1 MNSCTMKSIL
11 SSLSKRK
18 SIALGVLSILCILSS
33 FPLRAQQPSD
43 FELTTTVTNATCES
57 NGAIEVTVK
66 SKSSI
71 YTIKSVTFS
80 FYNQISG
87 ALITTQNTTTS
98 RATGLG
104 AGTYKVEVTVLVNES
119 GAKVELKKEHIQVTS
134 SYRIPTIV
142 LAMYRPTFKEK
153 ATGMISVRVTNGSA
167 SEYTVKL
174 TEVPSGYTGY
184 KEFKFAPTSDT
195 KYFYNL
201 PKGNYT
207 VQVSDACN
215 NYPAQKVYIHDDG
228 LPSSIEHNVAY
239 PHRKKCGWYDF
250 RRPFRETSRYMD
262 NIDTLKK
269 YFEVGFDKK
278 ANLTASSTSV
288 WKSFEGLSSTLEDS
302 KGIAFDPAKFPRN
315 YPLSLKLKNGDT
327 WYKMA
332 HATNNGDKY
341 VLAYRVKGT
350 TEIQTYDLYYSDK
363 APWVYSYI
371 SHGGFPCP
379 SEKYKRKAWIADG
392 YDRAYCPPVTVT
404 VAEKGTPTVQV
415 TDPLVLG
422 LEQLAWQKAIEYKD
436 KVNPSQAYLF
446 DPQKEYVFTIK
457 DSNNDVQV
465 FEMGKMNP
473 SFSETVN
480 YKVDYC
486 IGEKTT
492 NIGFVYKVP
501 MANLKLDNDK
511 WKLFTELASFQD
523 YTITLISAPAGFTP
537 PVGSTLQLNVPYKV
551 PSNYGKEWFYPFGTT
566 KDPRKDKDQYI
577 KLPSGE
583 YKFKIKDRCGGNNE
597 KIETIKVDSSP
608 EKYSLGTK
616 KLAPKI
622 EVKDCGRIRIYPFS
636 NGIDNL
642 ILKNGVSYADKEL
655 YVHITQLPAGVQNS
669 DVKVGYGWTSTWLQA
684 KPEKTEN
691 ESKRYFDLPA
701 TKGVLKMSVKILKNG
716 KDEVYPDCIKNETSV
731 DLSNANLGYDRDSY
745 VGYKCPSGKSGHIY
759 FMPINYVGKLD
770 IAIRKMDGHTV
781 VVEKKDHQV
790 DPTKGVEFDLTSTTA
805 LDDDYLLYIKDLT
818 CQNDN
823 GKGTPITLYDLGST
837 SIVKTTR
844 VKSKY
849 CEGDNIKLEAVS
861 LGGKVEYQWTLPD
874 GTKYPATG
882 PSKDA
887 RIYEITS
894 ATNAKHSG
902 EYTLEA
908 KNVICE
914 GASTSIFVKFRLSV
928 APTLL
933 WWARDAVDANW
944 YNEKNWRKVDGGAAN
959 AIPAPC
965 TTIHIPAE
973 VDNYFPDLDPSIS
986 KYDDKKLTYG
996 AAECNDVY
1004 FHHGSQMGRP
1014 QLLRY
1019 SRAYVDYNFGKMDEG
1034 TIKAHAEAHFPKS
1047 DTRLMARNR
1056 WYMLATPLKNILSG
1070 DFGLAGYPMT
1080 FQRHFKSGL
1089 TDASGLTEGSFEKPV
1104 STLVEN
1110 MSQFN
1115 HAIALKVAGYDASK
1129 VGYKEHTNLNF
1140 LNGIIRIPYYL
1151 NRDKDDYYPLHKYD
1165 KPTETSTFRYYSMR
1179 TLAPLNKFD
1188 RYIRKPEEDFRF
1200 VFETSSNKAIGAIMV
1215 AGTSVEGY
1223 AFQLTGDTNSEL
1235 RMVGNPFMSA
1245 IDFDKLVEVNNTLIE
1260 PYYYIFTDNTWK
1272 AYYKG
1277 VTSPT
1282 STLQKQILPLQA
1294 VVIKKKAMGD
1304 LLFPTSGDK
1313 NVLLAPN
1320 KDWRLQSRTTDSSD
1334 PVRRVSVV
1342 ATNSAGQGGESIL
1355 LPDTELS
1362 PAPALFYPA
1371 IDEVP
1376 TVYFVDTEEGTPN
1389 VIQSGASL
1397 SVIPM
1402 GVHSSLMGTIELDFS
1417 SLTSNLFTRLSLYDR
1432 ATRREHDLLADPRY
1446 TYQNG
1451 ANEGTRFELRMEYP
1465 GVKSVTSPHTEG
1477 DLLRVIPGED
1487 GYRVESAVS
1496 VQGYTLYGVDGKQ
1509 LTIDEGVNALQF
1521 VVDRVH
1527 CQSVTLLRVRLADGS
1542 TLTRK
1547 LPAL

>member
-11 SSLSKRK
+11 SSLSKRM
-18 SIALGVLSILCILSS
+18 SIALGVLSILCIFSS
-33 FPLRAQQPSD
+33 FPLRAQQASD
-43 FELTTTVTNATCES
+43 FELTTTVTPGTCEA
-57 NGAIEVTVK
+57 NGEIKAEVK
-66 SKSSI
+66 SKNPI
-71 YTIKSVTFS
+71 YTIKSVTYTY
-80 FYNQISG
+80 YNEATG

-119 GAKVELKKEHIQVTS
+119 GAKVELKKEHIQVSS

-142 LAMYRPTFKEK
+142 LAMYRPTFQQMQ
-153 ATGMISVRVTNGSA
+153 TGMISVRVTNGSA

-228 LPSSIEHNVAY
+228 LPGSIDRSAPDVHKGN
-239 PHRKKCGWYDF
+239 CGWYDF
-250 RRPFRETSRYMD
+250 RAPFKSNNLYTN

-269 YFEVGFDKK
+269 YIQIGFDKK
-278 ANLTASSTSV
+278 ANLTASNASV
-288 WKSFEGLSSTLEDS
+288 WKDFAGLPTTIDDS
-302 KGIAFDPAKFPRN
+302 HDIAFDPTKFPRN
-315 YPLSLKLKNGDT
+315 TPLSLKLKNGDT

-332 HATNNGDKY
+332 HATNNEDKY

-350 TEIQTYDLYYSDK
+350 TEIKTYGLYYFDE
-363 APWVYSYI
+363 APWVSSYI
-371 SHGGFPCP
+371 NHGGFPCG
-379 SEKYKRKAWIADG
+379 SEKYGRKTWLSEG
-392 YDRAYCPPVTVT
+392 LAYCAPVTIT
-404 VAEKGTPTVQV
+404 VAEKSNPSVQV
-415 TDPLVLG
+415 TEPLTLTFDHVG
-422 LEQLAWQKAIEYKD
+422 WQKAVEYKD
-436 KVNPSQAYLF
+436 KKDPSKQYQFEL
-446 DPQKEYVFTIK
+446 QKEYIITVK
-457 DSNNDVQV
+457 DSNGNEQKIEIGKQEPK
-465 FEMGKMNP
+465 FE
-473 SFSETVN
+473 SHVS
-480 YKVDYC
+480 YKIEDYC
-486 IGEKTT
+486 VGIKKTNLALSYSIPT
-492 NIGFVYKVP
+492 SKVIP
-501 MANLKLDNDK
+501 DDGKKYVEFRDII
-511 WKLFTELASFQD
+511 SFQD
-523 YTITLISAPAGFTP
+523 YEITLISVPAGFTP
-537 PVGSTLQLNVPYKV
+537 PAEATLQLNAPYKV
-551 PSNYGKEWFYPFGTT
+551 PSNYGKARFYPFGTT
-566 KDPRKDKDQYI
+566 KDPSKDSRQYI
-577 KLPSGE
+577 VLPSGE
-583 YKFKIKDRCGGNNE
+583 YKFKIKDRCNVE
-597 KIETIKVDSSP
+597 KIETITVDSTP

-616 KLAPKI
+616 KPAPKI

-655 YVHITQLPAGVQNS
+655 YVHITQLPEGVQKS
-669 DVKVGYGWTSTWLQA
+669 DVKVGYGWASTWLQA

-701 TKGVLKMSVKILKNG
+701 TKGVLKMSIKILKNG
-716 KDEVYPDCIKNETSV
+716 KDEIYPDCIKNETSV

-759 FMPINYVGKLD
+759 FMPINYVGNLD

-781 VVEKKDHQV
+781 VAKQDGVTV
-790 DPTKGVEFDLTSTTA
+790 DPSKGVEFDLTSTTA

-914 GASTSIFVKFRLSV
+914 GAPTSITVKFRLSV

-933 WWARDAVDANW
+933 WWASDAEDANW

-959 AIPAPC
+959 AIPALC
-965 TTIHIPAE
+965 TTVHIPAE

-986 KYDDKKLTYG
+986 TYDAKKLTYG

-1034 TIKAHAEAHFPKS
+1034 TIKAHAEPHFSRS
-1047 DTRLMARNR
+1047 DKRLMARNR

-1104 STLVEN
+1104 NTLKEN
-1110 MSQFN
+1110 MDAFN

-1165 KPTETSTFRYYSMR
+1165 ELTKTSTFRYYSMR

-1200 VFETSSNKAIGAIMV
+1200 VFETSSNKAIGAITV

-1245 IDFDKLVEVNNTLIE
+1245 INFDKLVDVNSTLIE
-1260 PYYYIFTDNTWK
+1260 PYYYIFTNNTWK

-1282 STLQKQILPLQA
+1282 STLQKEILPLQA
-1294 VVIKKKAMGD
+1294 IVIKKKATGA
-1304 LLFPTSGDK
+1304 LLFPTAGDK

-1320 KDWRLQSRTTDSSD
+1320 KDWTLQSRTTDSSD
-1334 PVRRVSVV
+1334 PVRRISVV
-1342 ATNSAGQGGESIL
+1342 ATNGAGQGGESIL

-1362 PAPALFYPA
+1362 PAPALFYPT

-1376 TVYFVDTEEGTPN
+1376 TVYFVDTEVGTPN
-1389 VIQSGASL
+1389 IIQSGASL
-1397 SVIPM
+1397 SVVPM

-1487 GYRVESAVS
+1487 GYRVESTIGVK
-1496 VQGYTLYGVDGKQ
+1496 GYTLYGVDGKQ
-1509 LTIDEGVNALQF
+1509 LTMDEGVNALQF

-1527 CQSVTLLRVRLADGS
+1527 CQSVTLLRVHLADGS

>member
-1 MNSCTMKSIL
+1 M
-11 SSLSKRK
+11 
-18 SIALGVLSILCILSS
+18 SIALGMLSILCIFSS

-43 FELTTTVTNATCES
+43 FELTTTVTPGTCEA
-57 NGAIEVTVK
+57 NGEIKAEVK
-66 SKSSI
+66 SKNPI
-71 YTIKSVTFS
+71 YTIKSVTYTY
-80 FYNQISG
+80 YNEATG

-215 NYPAQKVYIHDDG
+215 NYPAQKLYMSEDG
-228 LPSSIEHNVAY
+228 LPNNIDHSSPD
-239 PHRKKCGWYDF
+239 PHKEKCGWYDF
-250 RRPFRETSRYMD
+250 RQPFKRGNLYVT

-269 YFEVGFDKK
+269 YIEIGFDKK

-288 WKSFEGLSSTLEDS
+288 WKSFDGLPTTIDDS
-302 KGIAFDPAKFPRN
+302 HDIAFDPAKFPDKS
-315 YPLSLKLKNGDT
+315 PLSLKLKNGDT

-332 HATNNGDKY
+332 HPSSSADQY

-350 TEIQTYDLYYSDK
+350 NEIKTYSLYYYDE
-363 APWVYSYI
+363 APWVSSYI
-371 SHGGFPCP
+371 LFGGFPCGT
-379 SEKYKRKAWIADG
+379 EKYGRKTWLSAG
-392 YDRAYCPPVTVT
+392 LAYCPPVTVT
-404 VAEKGTPTVQV
+404 VAEKNHPNTQV
-415 TDPLVLG
+415 TETLTLTVNNIG
-422 LEQLAWQKAIEYKD
+422 WEHAVEYKD
-436 KVNPSQAYLF
+436 KNDPSKQYQFEL
-446 DPQKEYVFTIK
+446 QKEYIITVK
-457 DSNNDVQV
+457 DSNGDEQKIEIGKQDPK
-465 FEMGKMNP
+465 FESHLKY
-473 SFSETVN
+473 E
-480 YKVDYC
+480 VDYC
-486 IGEKTT
+486 VGTKKTNLSFDYSIPTSKVVPDVEKKYVEFRD
-492 NIGFVYKVP
+492 II
-501 MANLKLDNDK
+501 
-511 WKLFTELASFQD
+511 SFQK

-537 PVGSTLQLNVPYKV
+537 PSGATLQMNVPYEV
-551 PSNYGKEWFYPFGTT
+551 PDNYGKKSFYPFGTT
-566 KDPRKDKDQYI
+566 KDPDKDKKQYI
-577 KLPSGE
+577 VLPSGE
-583 YKFKIKDRCGGNNE
+583 YKFKIKDRCNNE
-597 KIETIKVDSSP
+597 KTETITVDSTP
-608 EKYSLGTK
+608 EKFSLGTNS
-616 KLAPKI
+616 LSPKI
-622 EVKDCGRIRIYPFS
+622 EVKDCGRVRIYPFS

-759 FMPINYVGKLD
+759 FMPINYVGNLD
-770 IAIRKMDGHTV
+770 IAIRKMDGYTV
-781 VVEKKDHQV
+781 VAKQDGVTV
-790 DPTKGVEFDLTSTTA
+790 DPSKGVEFDLTSTTA

-914 GASTSIFVKFRLSV
+914 GAPTSITVKFKLSV

-933 WWARDAVDANW
+933 WWASDAEDANW
-944 YNEKNWRKVDGGAAN
+944 YNEKNWRSKDGVMVK

-965 TTIHIPAE
+965 TSVHIPAE

-1089 TDASGLTEGSFEKPV
+1089 TNASGLTEGSFEKPV
-1104 STLVEN
+1104 NTLKEN
-1110 MSQFN
+1110 MDAFN

-1165 KPTETSTFRYYSMR
+1165 SGSTTSTFRYYSMR

-1200 VFETSSNKAIGAIMV
+1200 VFETSSNKAIGAITV

-1260 PYYYIFTDNTWK
+1260 PYYYIFTNNTWK

-1282 STLQKQILPLQA
+1282 STLQKEILPLQA
-1294 VVIKKKAMGD
+1294 VVIKKKATGE
-1304 LLFPTSGDK
+1304 LLFPTSGNK

-1320 KDWRLQSRTTDSSD
+1320 KSWTLQSRTTGSSD

-1342 ATNSAGQGGESIL
+1342 ATNGAGQGGESIL

-1362 PAPALFYPA
+1362 PAPALFYPT

-1376 TVYFVDTEEGTPN
+1376 TVYFVDTEVGTPN
-1389 VIQSGASL
+1389 IIQSGASL
-1397 SVIPM
+1397 SVVSM

-1432 ATRREHDLLADPRY
+1432 ATRREHDLLADPHY

-1451 ANEGTRFELRMEYP
+1451 VNEGTRFELRMEYP
-1465 GVKSVTSPHTEG
+1465 GVKSVTSPHEEG
-1477 DLLRVIPGED
+1477 DVLRVIPGED
-1487 GYRVESAVS
+1487 GYRVESTVR
-1496 VQGYTLYGVDGKQ
+1496 VQAYALYGIDGRQ
-1509 LTIDEGVNALQF
+1509 LTMNGGVNALEF
-1521 VVDRVH
+1521 VVDRAH
-1527 CQSVTLLRVRLADGS
+1527 CQTVTLLRVHLSDGS
-1542 TLTRK
+1542 TLTHK

>member
-1 MNSCTMKSIL
+1 MNSLIMKSIL
-11 SSLSKRK
+11 SFLSKRM
-18 SIALGVLSILCILSS
+18 SASLGLLSILCILSS
-33 FPLRAQQPSD
+33 LPLRAQQPSD
-43 FELTTTVTNATCES
+43 FELTTTVTHGTCEA
-57 NGAIEVTVK
+57 NGEIAAAVT
-66 SKSSI
+66 SKNPI
-71 YTIKSVTFS
+71 YTIKSVTYTY
-80 FYNQISG
+80 YNEATG
-87 ALITTQNTTTS
+87 ALITSQHTTTS
-98 RATGLG
+98 KATGLG
-104 AGTYKVEVTVLVNES
+104 AGTYKIEVTVLVNES

-142 LAMYRPTFKEK
+142 LAMYRPTFKEMQ
-153 ATGMISVRVTNGSA
+153 TGMISVRVTNGSA

-174 TEVPSGYTGY
+174 INTPAEYTGY
-184 KEFKFAPTSDT
+184 KEFTFAKTTDT

-201 PKGNYT
+201 PKGTYT

-215 NYPAQKVYIHDDG
+215 TYPAQRVYIHDDG

-250 RRPFRETSRYMD
+250 RRPFRESSHYMD

-269 YFEVGFDKK
+269 YIQIGFDKK
-278 ANLTASSTSV
+278 VNLTVSSTSV
-288 WKSFEGLSSTLEDS
+288 WKDFSDLPTTIDDS
-302 KGIAFDPAKFPRN
+302 HDMAFDPAKFPKN
-315 YPLSLKLKNGDT
+315 TPLSLKLKNGDT
-327 WYKMA
+327 WYEMA
-332 HATNNGDKY
+332 HATSNGDKY

-350 TEIQTYDLYYSDK
+350 TEIQTYYLYYFDN

-404 VAEKGTPTVQV
+404 VAEKNSPNVQV
-415 TDPLVLG
+415 TAPLVLG

-457 DSNNDVQV
+457 DGNNDVQV

-473 SFSETVN
+473 SFSERVN

-511 WKLFTELASFQD
+511 WKLFIEFVSFRD

-566 KDPRKDKDQYI
+566 KDPSKDKDQYI

-642 ILKNGVSYADKEL
+642 ILKNGASYEDEEL
-655 YVHITQLPAGVQNS
+655 YVHITQLPTGVKDS
-669 DVKVGYGWTSTWLQA
+669 DVKVGYGRTSTWLRA
-684 KPEKTEN
+684 KVDKVED

-781 VVEKKDHQV
+781 VAEKKDHQV

-844 VKSKY
+844 IKSKY

-933 WWARDAVDANW
+933 WWASDAEDANW

-973 VDNYFPDLDPSIS
+973 VDNYFPDLDPSKS

-1104 STLVEN
+1104 NTLSEN
-1110 MSQFN
+1110 MNSFN

-1151 NRDKDDYYPLHKYD
+1151 DSGKEDYYPLHKYD
-1165 KPTETSTFRYYSMR
+1165 KPTKTSTFRYYSMR

-1200 VFETSSNKAIGAIMV
+1200 VFETSSNKAIGAITV

-1245 IDFDKLVEVNNTLIE
+1245 IDFDKLVEVNSTLIE

-1272 AYYKG
+1272 SYYKG

-1294 VVIKKKAMGD
+1294 VVIKKKATGE

-1342 ATNSAGQGGESIL
+1342 ATNGAGQGGESIL

-1417 SLTSNLFTRLSLYDR
+1417 SLTSNLFTRVSLYDR
-1432 ATRREHDLLADPRY
+1432 ATRREHDLLANPRY

-1465 GVKSVTSPHTEG
+1465 GVKSVTSPHGEG

-1487 GYRVESAVS
+1487 GYRVESTIGVK
-1496 VQGYTLYGVDGKQ
+1496 GYTLYGVDGKQ
-1509 LTIDEGVNALQF
+1509 LTMDEGVNALEF

-1527 CQSVTLLRVRLADGS
+1527 CQSVTLIRVRLADGS